1 MKIRWAFRCYL
12 TPEQERIL
20 ARTFGCCRFVYNRF
34 LAAGQPRLRVEG
46 A

>member
-20 ARTFGCCRFVYNRF
+20 ARTFGCCRFVYNHF
-34 LAAGQPRLRVEG
+34 LAERTAAFQRG
-46 A
+46 